1 MKPANLALVLLLAG
15 VALPPAAALAQS
27 TPPARAAPEEPGLR
41 DTGPAL
47 ERFGAIREMLDEAAE
62 ARSRARR
69 GEEDII
75 DRLYRSSPEER
86 AERLL
91 SEAFEIVSD
100 TPVTELRRE
109 IEEAQTRIE
118 AAEREIAALREE
130 RLFAPEET
138 SFWER
143 AQGTKDR
150 AGVEASIAALEA
162 EIADRQAFIERA
174 RKRFIDAMA
183 RVGSTVSEAEADLL
197 LGGVTGGDIL
207 AIASAYST
215 VRDIAAELR
224 RVVAESGEEISSAR
238 RYYTLHTTLIA
249 LLAHA
254 QETFIAKID
263 DDYLPKLEEIEDEV
277 RETRAET
284 DRLLRGSPTPEQ
296 RRVLEANRRSQ
307 KLTLRAAGFYRDY
320 LERQRDEVAS
330 ALWRTRQ
337 DLAVADNTLRTVDAS
352 FRLLEIMR
360 EAELQFEALEALESP
375 GLDTLFENE
384 ELRRE
389 FESLSDRLKSPS
401 S

>member
-1 MKPANLALVLLLAG
+1 MRPAI
-15 VALPPAAALAQS
+15 LPLAAALMAGALSAPLMAQEPAPATPEAAQEPS
-27 TPPARAAPEEPGLR
+27 TSLS
-41 DTGPAL
+41 L
-47 ERFGAIREMLDEAAE
+47 ERFGTIREMLDEAAE
-62 ARSRARR
+62 ARARARR
-69 GEEDII
+69 GEEDIV
-75 DRLYRSSPEER
+75 DRLTRSSPEDR
-86 AERLL
+86 ANQLL
-91 SEAFEIVSD
+91 AEAFEIVSD
-100 TPVTELRRE
+100 TPVTELRRRIGDAQDR
-109 IEEAQTRIE
+109 IEEAN
-118 AAEREIAALREE
+118 REIAELREE

-143 AQGTKDR
+143 AQGAKDR
-150 AGVEASIAALEA
+150 ADVEAAIAALEA
-162 EIADRQAFIERA
+162 EIADREAFIARA
-174 RKRFIDAMA
+174 RKEFIEAMA
-183 RVGSTVSEAEADLL
+183 RVGSAVSEAEADLL

-263 DDYLPKLEEIEDEV
+263 EDYLPKLEEIEEEV
-277 RETRAET
+277 RETRSET

-296 RRVLEANRRSQ
+296 RQVLEANRRSQ
-307 KLTLRAAGFYRDY
+307 KLTLRAAAFYRDY
-320 LERQRDEVAS
+320 LERQRDEVAA

-375 GLDTLFENE
+375 GLDTL
-384 ELRRE
+384 
-389 FESLSDRLKSPS
+389 
-401 S
+401 